1 LSTTRVSTYVQ
12 ALHLTEN
19 CVISTSFNG
28 YQMRTHAELLREID
42 LRRLLGLPRIQLTAE
57 ERARAFGDQQWAD
70 KEDYD
75 EFLAKRYLEG
85 LAMSKS
91 DKSRARKYLKGL

>member
-1 LSTTRVSTYVQ
+1 MV
-12 ALHLTEN
+12 HD
-19 CVISTSFNG
+19 
-28 YQMRTHAELLREID
+28 MRTHDELMREID

-57 ERARAFGDQQWAD
+57 ERARAFGDPQWAD

-75 EFLAKRYLEG
+75 QFLAKRYVEG

-91 DKSRARKYLKGL
+91 DKSRARKYLKSL